1 MRAPLTLFV
10 PLLLVVGPAHGKQ
23 PAEAAPVRSP
33 ADAVP
38 GEPEFNS
45 CVRLPASRRVKVS
58 LKPGSELKDLVA
70 WISSMT
76 CKRFIVA
83 QGARSQ
89 PVTLTSPTPI
99 SAGEAYRAFVSALE
113 VMGLTV
119 VPSGRF
125 LKVVPAAW
133 AVQSPTP
140 VYADGEQGRLP
151 AGEEVVTQLLR
162 VQHAGAAELAAALSK
177 MKSRSGDV
185 SAYLPG
191 GALILTDTAANV
203 RRMARIVAMLDVPN
217 RRGEIWVVR
226 PRHADPEELAKLLGE
241 LFAGERATAAKG
253 GASPSEGAARFV
265 VDGASGALLVVAQ
278 EAVFRRVRAVIE
290 AVDVQGQGLQARAWV
305 YRLKHGDAEKIAQ
318 ELSGLG
324 AGAASSG
331 AARRGRRGASTAAA
345 AGETTLFEGKVQ
357 ISPIK
362 AQNSLLVVASPR
374 DYLQLRRVIQEI
386 DQPRRQVFIEAYILE
401 VKLDK
406 QRDLGLALHGG
417 KLFDSASVYGGL
429 AHGSDLTSATVIP
442 SDLMGLALGIRGP
455 VVEGSGEALGLGV
468 GNDIPAFG
476 IALRAM
482 QENHDVDVLSS
493 PHLLTTDNEESEILV
508 GKNIPQ
514 RSGGSSLPSSGSSG
528 EQQQQLTLL
537 ANLVPSV
544 EHVDVGLRL
553 KLTPT
558 IGDGD
563 TVRLK
568 LEQKADE
575 VDKVDF
581 GGLGAST
588 SRKEI
593 RTTVTVN
600 DRQTVVIGGLIDR
613 RSEDGESKIPLLG
626 DIPILGYLFRRQTK
640 HTVRT
645 NMLVILT
652 PYIVRD
658 QADLHRIFAEK
669 LRERQDFIR
678 RYTAYKERLGLSP
691 VDYRYKRGLLAEIN
705 SYGARLEAER
715 ELEQAS
721 RPPEPGPR
729 IQQVP

>member
-1 MRAPLTLFV
+1 MAIWCL
-10 PLLLVVGPAHGKQ
+10 PAHGKQ

-33 ADAVP
+33 ADALP

-83 QGARSQ
+83 QAARSQ

-140 VYADGEQGRLP
+140 VYADGEQERLP

-162 VQHAGAAELAAALSK
+162 VQHAGAGELAAALSK

-203 RRMARIVAMLDVPN
+203 RRMARIVGMLDVPD

-226 PRHADPEELAKLLGE
+226 PRHADPEELGKLLGE
-241 LFAGERATAAKG
+241 LFAGERAAAR
-253 GASPSEGAARFV
+253 GAASSQESAVRFV
-265 VDGASGALLVVAQ
+265 VDGASGALLVVAP

-290 AVDVQGQGLQARAWV
+290 AVDVQGQGQQARAWV

-318 ELSGLG
+318 ELAGL
-324 AGAASSG
+324 AGAASAGG
-331 AARRGRRGASTAAA
+331 AAQRRPAASATATK
-345 AGETTLFEGKVQ
+345 ETALFEGKVQ

-362 AQNSLLVVASPR
+362 AQNSLLVVASTR
-374 DYLQLRRVIQEI
+374 DYLQLRRVIQDI

-442 SDLMGLALGIRGP
+442 SDLMGLALGIQGS
-455 VVEGSGEALGLGV
+455 VVEGSGKALGLGA

-476 IALRAM
+476 VALRAM

-514 RSGGSSLPSSGSSG
+514 RAGGSSLPSSGSSG

-613 RSEDGESKIPLLG
+613 RTEDGESKIPLLG

-652 PYIVRD
+652 PYIVRS

-715 ELEQAS
+715 ELGRAS
-721 RPPEPGPR
+721 RPKEPGPR
-729 IQQVP
+729 IQRVP